1 VNAKWTSEVEETNYC
16 QKNVLIFLY
25 WHNCLLYIRIVTCSR
40 RYGVVEGR
48 FCFEGGSRC
57 GRGEGLHV
65 CVTDQGEEITQT
77 FQLAAQGK
85 LAIRRRPVSRKMS
98 TMDSPRK
105 QIHSRPDTR
114 HSDLSCTESFQQQ
127 VLPSADMTRS
137 LFCETETCC
146 ACSSTES
153 AHEASRHPSAED
165 LLCPCRWV
173 CVECNTS

>member
-1 VNAKWTSEVEETNYC
+1 MNAGTGNEETKLNLGFTTAKK
-16 QKNVLIFLY
+16 KNVLILY
-25 WHNCLLYIRIVTCSR
+25 WQSCLLHIRIVTCSR

-85 LAIRRRPVSRKMS
+85 LATRRRPVSRKMS
-98 TMDSPRK
+98 AMDSPRK

-127 VLPSADMTRS
+127 VLPSADMNRS
-137 LFCETETCC
+137 MFSETETCC
-146 ACSSTES
+146 ACSATES
-153 AHEASRHPSAED
+153 AHEASRHASAED
-165 LLCPCRWV
+165 LLCPCR
-173 CVECNTS
+173 